1 MKFLSIFIFLILF
14 SFSVSSSGINNKII
28 LKVEN
33 NIVTNYE
40 FKNKVLR
47 ILLLSDTEI
56 NQKNINQIKKPAL
69 NSLLINELKK
79 IELEKYPIKIS
90 SSRLNKFILNISST
104 SVEEL
109 KKKFKENNIDY
120 DLYVD
125 EIETDLKWQSLIFNK
140 FSDKINIDEDMIN
153 SEVSRILNNQAI
165 IEEFNLSEIEIPL
178 EISDRKSIDEKSF
191 EIKEKIESQGFEN
204 VALSHSISLS
214 SNNKGNLGWI
224 TLRYYC

>member
-79 IELEKYPIKIS
+79 IELAKYSIKIS
-90 SSRLNKFILNISST
+90 SSL
-104 SVEEL
+104 V
-109 KKKFKENNIDY
+109 
-120 DLYVD
+120 V
-125 EIETDLKWQSLIFNK
+125 
-140 FSDKINIDEDMIN
+140 
-153 SEVSRILNNQAI
+153 RI
-165 IEEFNLSEIEIPL
+165 
-178 EISDRKSIDEKSF
+178 
-191 EIKEKIESQGFEN
+191 
-204 VALSHSISLS
+204 
-214 SNNKGNLGWI
+214 
-224 TLRYYC
+224 

>member
-90 SSRLNKFILNISST
+90 SSRLDKFILNISST

-125 EIETDLKWQSLIFNK
+125 
-140 FSDKINIDEDMIN
+140 
-153 SEVSRILNNQAI
+153 
-165 IEEFNLSEIEIPL
+165 
-178 EISDRKSIDEKSF
+178 
-191 EIKEKIESQGFEN
+191 
-204 VALSHSISLS
+204 
-214 SNNKGNLGWI
+214 
-224 TLRYYC
+224 